1 MAAQYQDCYQ
11 SYLWILKNTNKH
23 YKSMTST
30 SAIETINDKAKT
42 KTNKYPKTNFK
53 THIIC

>member
-1 MAAQYQDCYQ
+1 
-11 SYLWILKNTNKH
+11 
-23 YKSMTST
+23 MTST

-53 THIIC
+53 THITC